1 MFNYYFNYCLLT
13 IYSIL
18 KIGVNL
24 RGEFNTETVLY
35 DKDED
40 VDADPNMTG
49 KIRKKGRFMR
59 EGRGNRHDEKKIHI
73 LKQVTIIQ
81 RNKRHFINCFG
92 QLENISPI
100 HRLYSKMMDL
110 MN

>member
-1 MFNYYFNYCLLT
+1 M
-13 IYSIL
+13 
-18 KIGVNL
+18 NL

-49 KIRKKGRFMR
+49 KIRKKESFMR
-59 EGRGNRHDEKKIHI
+59 ERRGNRHDEKKI
-73 LKQVTIIQ
+73 LKQVTITQ

-92 QLENISPI
+92 RLENISPI
-100 HRLYSKMMDL
+100 HLLYSKMMDS